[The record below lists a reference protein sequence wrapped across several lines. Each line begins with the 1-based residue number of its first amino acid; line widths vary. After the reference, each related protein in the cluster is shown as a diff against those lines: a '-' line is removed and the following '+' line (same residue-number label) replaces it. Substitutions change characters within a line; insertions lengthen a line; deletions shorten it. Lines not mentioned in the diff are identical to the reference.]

1 MLTYIIQP
9 ILICI
14 WYKICIPFEF
24 VLLHSR
30 ATQDDPNA
38 WSYDCTVDDLHA
50 HMVESKIYEKQNL
63 ITEKNIRS
71 LYRLLHLGIY
81 QNKVHQE
88 FMIHNLWTISYDSL
102 KYKFRYCHIGIKTEF
117 ASLVMPPTQLRP
129 LLARGQI
136 KQCKMD
142 I

>member
-1 MLTYIIQP
+1 M
-9 ILICI
+9 
-14 WYKICIPFEF
+14 
-24 VLLHSR
+24 LLHSR

-81 QNKVHQE
+81 QNKVNKILQI
-88 FMIHNLWTISYDSL
+88 FSNFAYNLALDIA
-102 KYKFRYCHIGIKTEF
+102 I
-117 ASLVMPPTQLRP
+117 
-129 LLARGQI
+129 LA
-136 KQCKMD
+136 
-142 I
+142 